1 MDELLCNDAG
11 YVEVLEG
18 VKREVSQARARS
30 VLAVNRELIC
40 MYWRIGRMVD
50 ERSEW
55 GSRFVESLSHD
66 IRVAHPGIKG
76 FSVRNLKYMRKF
88 YREYDYEF
96 VQQLVAQ
103 IPWGHITHLLDKVP
117 DRAIRDWYVHKTIEH
132 GWSRAVLMHQI
143 SIRLYERQVSAGKT
157 TNFNRT
163 LPPAE
168 SELVEQAFKDPYIFD
183 FVTAEQGAAE
193 KDVED
198 EMVRNVT
205 SLLLELGTGFG
216 FMGRQYHLLVSGRD
230 FYIDLL
236 FYNKRLRRYVVV
248 ELKATEFKPE
258 YAGKLGFYV
267 AAVDDLLCDEGDNP
281 SIGLLLCKS
290 KDAAIAEYSLRSS
303 SAPIGVSEYRTADEL
318 PEEMRG
324 ILPTPEDLAARV
336 LGSG

>member
-11 YVEVLEG
+11 YAEVLEG

-66 IRVAHPGIKG
+66 IRVAYPGIKG

-168 SELVEQAFKDPYIFD
+168 SELVERAFKDPYIFD

-216 FMGRQYHLLVSGRD
+216 FMGRRYPRLQAKDMRGVPTRSATRGHLVMRRKKTSSRPQPSTSTSKLPMP
-230 FYIDLL
+230 LL
-236 FYNKRLRRYVVV
+236 MTRSASKNARLNSSVLAESTVVGV
-248 ELKATEFKPE
+248 ATPLESTRATSAMPTCS
-258 YAGKLGFYV
+258 A
-267 AAVDDLLCDEGDNP
+267 
-281 SIGLLLCKS
+281 
-290 KDAAIAEYSLRSS
+290 SS
-303 SAPIGVSEYRTADEL
+303 SVTSLMAGPPRT
-318 PEEMRG
+318 P
-324 ILPTPEDLAARV
+324 
-336 LGSG
+336 

>member
-1 MDELLCNDAG
+1 MDDLLCNDVG
-11 YVEVLEG
+11 YAEVLEK

-40 MYWRIGRMVD
+40 MYWRIGCMID

-66 IRVAHPGIKG
+66 IRVAYPGIKG
-76 FSVRNLKYMRKF
+76 FSVRNLKYMQKF
-88 YREYDYEF
+88 YREHDYEF
-96 VQQLVAQ
+96 VQTVSAQLSWSHNVA
-103 IPWGHITHLLDKVP
+103 LMDKVKSA
-117 DRAIRDWYVHKTIEH
+117 DQRTWYARCSIEY
-132 GWSRAVLMHQI
+132 GWSLAILEHQI

-157 TNFNRT
+157 TNFDRT
-163 LPPAE
+163 LPSAD

-183 FVTAEQGAAE
+183 FVTTEQGAAE
-193 KDVED
+193 KDVEN

-216 FMGRQYHLLVSGRD
+216 FMGRQYHLLVSGKD

-258 YAGKLGFYV
+258 YVGKLGFYV

-290 KDAAIAEYSLRSS
+290 KDSAIAEYSLRSS
-303 SAPIGVSEYRTADEL
+303 SAPIGISEYRTADEL

-324 ILPTPEDLAARV
+324 ILPTPEDLATRV
-336 LGSG
+336 LGSD